1 MCDISDGIFI
11 FVPDVQRE
19 AEIQDNKDASHCT
32 MTNLLPSRI
41 MATLYRTDD
50 PENTVNKRTTAQTIW
65 ISCPGGSEED
75 LPKIVIT
82 SDGGAAQ

>member
-1 MCDISDGIFI
+1 M
-11 FVPDVQRE
+11 
-19 AEIQDNKDASHCT
+19 N
-32 MTNLLPSRI
+32 NLLPSRI
-41 MATLYRTDD
+41 QATLYRTDD
-50 PENTVNKRTTAQTIW
+50 PDSAASKRTTAQTIW